1 MNVNFDIKALAG
13 RIRGNRKDLQKDPRV
28 VMRVILGLLLVA
40 NVAAA
45 LALARP
51 WAASPEELLQR
62 LGQLKSQVEQKNAA
76 VARLETLVEKSRQA
90 RDEGDSFMDQYF
102 MDRRTAS
109 STIIAELK
117 DSASEA
123 GVKQEDHTF
132 GFEPIEGSDNLDMMT
147 ISGNYQGKYE
157 DLVSF
162 INLID
167 RSPRFLIL
175 DTLTA
180 SPERTAGGL
189 SMNFKMN
196 AFVING
202 KRLPPVEESGEASP
216 TGEPP
221 VEPQSESADSGDNE
235 KKGAEAG
242 ETPSEAEPAPPAP
255 EATAE

>member
-13 RIRGNRKDLQKDPRV
+13 HLRRNPKDLGKDPRV
-28 VMRVILGLLLVA
+28 VMRLILGLLLVA
-40 NVAAA
+40 NIAAA
-45 LALARP
+45 LALSRP
-51 WAASPEELLQR
+51 WTASPEQLMQR
-62 LGQLKSQVEQKNAA
+62 LGQLKSRVERKNAA
-76 VARLETLVEKSRQA
+76 VARLETLVEKSRHA
-90 RDEGDSFMDQYF
+90 RVEGDSFMDRYF

-117 DSASEA
+117 DSATRA

-132 GFEPIEGSDNLDMMT
+132 GFEPIEGSDNLQMMT
-147 ISGNYQGKYE
+147 ISGNYQGQYA
-157 DLVSF
+157 DLVGF

-202 KRLPPVEESGEASP
+202 KRLPPVEENAEA
-216 TGEPP
+216 EL
-221 VEPQSESADSGDNE
+221 EDAGDNE
-235 KKGAEAG
+235 DKDAEAG
-242 ETPSEAEPAPPAP
+242 ETPP
-255 EATAE
+255 EAGPSAPDTEAIAE